1 MSFSSRPSPASLGRM
16 ANEAKLTL
24 QQYWIGNAMKWG
36 KNVLGSAF
44 FLNFFFLA
52 SKYVFFVFYCNT
64 NIIMRIVQFVEY

>member
-44 FLNFFFLA
+44 FFNFFFWPL
-52 SKYVFFVFYCNT
+52 NT
-64 NIIMRIVQFVEY
+64 YFSSFIAIQT